1 MSHPSTHQVAQLN
14 IGQLLHP
21 FDDPR
26 TAGFTDNLEKV
37 NAVAERSEGFVW
49 RCVDEE
55 ATLKAEGVE
64 LYDGD
69 PSAIATLSVWESP
82 RALESFV
89 HKSVH
94 GSFLKRRA
102 EWFKPQDHRTY
113 VIWPVAAGHRPG
125 FGEGLDRL
133 EKLQAD
139 GPTEA
144 AYDFKYL
151 REQVLAETSQ

>member
-1 MSHPSTHQVAQLN
+1 MSQPFTQHVAQLN
-14 IGQLLHP
+14 IGQLWHP
-21 FDDPR
+21 LDDPR
-26 TAGFTDNLEKV
+26 SAGFTDNTAKV

-55 ATLKAEGVE
+55 AALKAEGVQ

-69 PSAIATLSVWESP
+69 PCAICTMSVWESP
-82 RALESFV
+82 RDLESFV
-89 HKSVH
+89 HKTVH
-94 GSFLKRRA
+94 GTFLKRRA
-102 EWFKPQDHRTY
+102 EWFRPQDNKTY

-125 FGEGLDRL
+125 FREGLDRL
-133 EKLQAD
+133 AALQAD

-151 REQVLAETSQ
+151 KEQVQAETTQ